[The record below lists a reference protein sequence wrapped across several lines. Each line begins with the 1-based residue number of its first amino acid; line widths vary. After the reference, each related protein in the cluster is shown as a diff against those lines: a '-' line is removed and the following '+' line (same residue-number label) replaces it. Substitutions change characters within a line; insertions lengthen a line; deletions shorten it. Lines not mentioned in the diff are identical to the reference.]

1 MKTLSEIEQLL
12 ADGDIEE
19 AKLAVHQLYNENPND
34 TDILHLFIQTEW
46 AWVMENQP
54 ESAYIQNNILPYIQ
68 KLIQLENDNA
78 MKSQLLSYL
87 DFQNLVIP
95 EEDVLRYLEDL
106 KNDPAYEA
114 LATDLYIHYYDVNE
128 RHEELLQW
136 IDYGL
141 DNYKK
146 WAPDSRD
153 LQDAE
158 MSKYL
163 FS

>member
-1 MKTLSEIEQLL
+1 
-12 ADGDIEE
+12 
-19 AKLAVHQLYNENPND
+19 
-34 TDILHLFIQTEW
+34 
-46 AWVMENQP
+46 
-54 ESAYIQNNILPYIQ
+54 
-68 KLIQLENDNA
+68 

-87 DFQNLVIP
+87 DFQNLVIRK
-95 EEDVLRYLEDL
+95 DVLRYLEDL

-163 FS
+163 FHKFRYLKYHNAPAADILHLISRNMHNILLLMNSSILS